1 MISVILDGVSHRIGE
16 FGLQFDCSTSKSFI
30 FTNSFEGS
38 EQCAVAGYA
47 FSPIPKVLFVCQL
60 LSTARIHEKDLLD
73 VYLNNTYRRVPT
85 VIPPPQLSV
94 LNDLILDSNTTLLCI
109 LRPRLLFINVTV
121 MPAQRTVP
129 KSMQN
134 VLVTHLGTVMLWA
147 FIGVIFALIAPE
159 I

>member
-1 MISVILDGVSHRIGE
+1 ML
-16 FGLQFDCSTSKSFI
+16 STSRLSF
-30 FTNSFEGS
+30 SFS
-38 EQCAVAGYA
+38 
-47 FSPIPKVLFVCQL
+47 
-60 LSTARIHEKDLLD
+60 
-73 VYLNNTYRRVPT
+73 LNNTYRRVPT
-85 VIPPPQLSV
+85 VIPPPQL
-94 LNDLILDSNTTLLCI
+94 
-109 LRPRLLFINVTV
+109 PRLLFINVTV